1 MTDFEVTTKEL
12 FENLG
17 QGKIMTLATGDEGRI
32 SARSM
37 SVCVFDNKFYFQTD
51 RRFLKFTQIQNNPNV
66 ALCCENISV
75 EGRAMR
81 IGKPLEHSRF
91 CEIFKKLFNGS
102 FNAYSSHENEV
113 LFEVEPTLI
122 KTWIYE
128 NSYPYVENFDFE
140 KLTYTKIPQDI
151 KI

>member
-1 MTDFEVTTKEL
+1 MTDFEVKTKEF

-51 RRFLKFTQIQNNPNV
+51 RYFLKYKQIQNNPNI

-75 EGRAMR
+75 EGKAVC

-91 CEIFKKLFNGS
+91 CEAFKKHFNGS
-102 FNAYSSHENEV
+102 FNAYSSLENEV
-113 LFEVEPTLI
+113 LFEVEPVLI

-140 KLTYTKIPQDI
+140 KLTYTKTPQEI
-151 KI
+151 NI